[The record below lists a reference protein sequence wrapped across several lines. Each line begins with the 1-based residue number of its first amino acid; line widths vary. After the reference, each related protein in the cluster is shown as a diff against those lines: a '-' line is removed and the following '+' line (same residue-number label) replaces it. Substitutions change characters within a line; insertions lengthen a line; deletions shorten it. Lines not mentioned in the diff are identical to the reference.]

1 MRITNNVSL
10 KYRALSVAFMISV
23 LFLFGGVLM
32 AVLGRIDYEY
42 HNGAN
47 RHVGVIFRQNE
58 PGKFWG
64 ILAPEILVSV
74 AASIIVGRT
83 YFQNRARELKN
94 V

>member
-23 LFLFGGVLM
+23 LLLVGGVIM

-47 RHVGVIFRQNE
+47 RHVGVILRQNE

-74 AASIIVGRT
+74 AASIIIGRAH
-83 YFQNRARELKN
+83 FKNRTRELKN